1 LSVFVITRAAP
12 ITGSSTGFDTT
23 AGAGAGGGGAGA
35 GGVLAHAAS
44 KIAAVRMH
52 FFTAFDRLPGR

>member
-1 LSVFVITRAAP
+1 
-12 ITGSSTGFDTT
+12 
-23 AGAGAGGGGAGA
+23 
-35 GGVLAHAAS
+35 VLAHAAS